1 MWFKGSYF
9 LAEGLGIMSQLKI
22 LNREVQ
28 SSSSILIYFN
38 YFYNL
43 GYYALVFPFKVE
55 ENNEMEFIIQES
67 LIQKVLCPGFHI
79 MVRYKITNG
88 TAL

>member
-1 MWFKGSYF
+1 MQLKGSYF
-9 LAEGLGIMSQLKI
+9 LAEGEGIMSQLKI

-43 GYYALVFPFKVE
+43 GYYTLIFPFKVAK
-55 ENNEMEFIIQES
+55 NSEMEFTIQQS
-67 LIQKVLCPGFHI
+67 LIQKVLSRHSH
-79 MVRYKITNG
+79 YG
-88 TAL
+88 TL